1 MNAYDFRG
9 RTAVVT
15 GGTGGIGQGIAR
27 VLRAGGA
34 TVCNWDHAE
43 QAPGD
48 PYALSL
54 RVDVTDEASVRAA
67 VAQTLQALGR
77 IDILVNSAGIVG
89 PVAPVSAYTLE
100 QWRQVLD
107 INLTGVFLCCREVVP
122 HLQARGSGRIVNL
135 ASIAGKEGNPG
146 QAAYSAAKAGV
157 IALTKSLGKEL
168 ARTDIRVNCIAPA
181 MVATPLLAQ
190 MTEAKR
196 AENFA
201 KIPVGR
207 AGTVEEIAALAAWL
221 ASDDSSF
228 CTGAVFDASGGRA
241 TY

>member
-1 MNAYDFRG
+1 LNHYDLSG

-15 GGTGGIGQGIAR
+15 GGTGGIGQGIAQR
-27 VLRAGGA
+27 LRSGGA
-34 TVCNWDHAE
+34 RVVLWDLMPPV
-43 QAPGD
+43 QPD
-48 PYALSL
+48 PADHFIA
-54 RVDVTDEASVRAA
+54 VDVTGENSVRAA
-67 VAQTLQALGR
+67 VQHTLRECGG

-89 PVAPVSAYTLE
+89 PVAPVADYALADW
-100 QWRQVLD
+100 QRVLA

-122 HLQARGSGRIVNL
+122 QMQARNRGRIVNL
-135 ASIAGKEGNPG
+135 ASIAGKEGNAG
-146 QAAYSAAKAGV
+146 QSAYSAAKAGV

-168 ARTDIRVNCIAPA
+168 AATDIRVNCIAPA

-190 MTEAKR
+190 MTDAKR

-207 AGTVEEIAALAAWL
+207 AGTVDEIAALACWL
-221 ASDDSSF
+221 ASDECSF
-228 CTGAVFDASGGRA
+228 CTGAGFDASGGRA